1 MQMLTNIPFY
11 DFGKIM
17 RMLCLNVNLNILKQV
32 ITFKKWKINIQLKHF
47 RKKKHSM
54 NDVNSVFVLTFENII
69 KDHITLNEHSIN
81 APGRAVVITLRG
93 PCQNFWERSL
103 L

>member
-32 ITFKKWKINIQLKHF
+32 ITFKK
-47 RKKKHSM
+47 
-54 NDVNSVFVLTFENII
+54 
-69 KDHITLNEHSIN
+69 
-81 APGRAVVITLRG
+81 
-93 PCQNFWERSL
+93 
-103 L
+103 